1 LITVFSPSRGDP
13 DRERG
18 VLLMMNYKICFVLKP
33 DGLFIFGL
41 TQKRSKK
48 VMAALKVGF
57 VLKPDELFL
66 SPLMRKEAKNLRCTY
81 SVTHNGS
88 KANRNR

>member
-1 LITVFSPSRGDP
+1 LVFSPFRGDP
-13 DRERG
+13 DREKG
-18 VLLMMNYKICFVLKP
+18 VLVMNYKICFVLEK

-48 VMAALKVGF
+48 VKVALKICF
-57 VLKPDELFL
+57 VLKPDGLFL
-66 SPLMRKEAKNLRCTY
+66 SPLMRKEAKNLRRTY
-81 SVTHNGS
+81 SVTHKVS